1 MPRPH
6 WWVHPT
12 KNTLDRAT
20 SSLPKLMH
28 ERLDETGLD
37 FSIMYPSM
45 GMAALHM
52 SDEEVRRVVCRAYNK
67 YQSDMFRECSDR
79 MTPVAGI
86 PMYTPQEAIEELEYA
101 VKVLGMKVP
110 LLAAHVRRPIKAT
123 AEASAEFRRY
133 AFWLDTFCMD

>member
-1 MPRPH
+1 
-6 WWVHPT
+6 
-12 KNTLDRAT
+12 
-20 SSLPKLMH
+20 MH

-67 YQSDMFRECSDR
+67 YQSDMFREYSDR
-79 MTPVAGI
+79 MTPVAVI

-110 LLAAHVRRPIKAT
+110 LLAAHVRRPIKAA
-123 AEASAEFRRY
+123 AEGPAPADAAEPEPTGV
-133 AFWLDTFCMD
+133 A